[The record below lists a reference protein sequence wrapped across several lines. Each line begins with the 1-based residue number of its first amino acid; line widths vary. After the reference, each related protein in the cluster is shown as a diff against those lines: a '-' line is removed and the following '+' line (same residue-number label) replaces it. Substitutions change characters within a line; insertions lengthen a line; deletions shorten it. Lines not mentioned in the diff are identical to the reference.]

1 MSNFVK
7 LERKNTMD
15 LQTRKLKAIGYLINL
30 QDEKL
35 LKKIEETISENTK
48 KKVQSLKPFTK
59 KQLVERAKLAN
70 EDYIAGRFKTQE
82 QLEIESE
89 KW

>member
-1 MSNFVK
+1 
-7 LERKNTMD
+7 MD

-35 LKKIEETISENTK
+35 LKKIEETISEN

-59 KQLVERAKLAN
+59 KQLVERAKIAN
-70 EDYIAGRFKTQE
+70 EDYITGRFKTQK